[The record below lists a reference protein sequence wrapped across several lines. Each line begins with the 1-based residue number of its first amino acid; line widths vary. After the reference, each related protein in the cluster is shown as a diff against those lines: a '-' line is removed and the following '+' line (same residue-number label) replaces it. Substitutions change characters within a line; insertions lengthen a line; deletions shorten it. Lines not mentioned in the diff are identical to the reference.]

1 MIRTREDKVEEI
13 IEDVAEATEE
23 EDVAEATP
31 DSGTKRRETTLRSLA
46 STARKRVTSS
56 LFVQRRKKRIK
67 SSTKLKRKLQI
78 LCSICMRL

>member
-56 LFVQRRKKRIK
+56 LFFLRRKMK
-67 SSTKLKRKLQI
+67 TKNLTKTKHK
-78 LCSICMRL
+78 